1 MMDTSAAK
9 ANLEKLDRQV
19 TREEVEDAIRTLLIW
34 VGEDPYREGLLE
46 TPKRVAKA
54 FKEYCAGYAMDPRD
68 VLYRTFED
76 AVGYEDMVV
85 LRHIPFESMCEHH
98 LAPIVGNAHIAYIP
112 VGRVVGI
119 SKLARLVDGY
129 ARRLQIQERLT
140 FEIAQAIGEV
150 LKPKGV
156 ACIIEAEH
164 FCMKC
169 RGVRKNGSR
178 LTTSHFVGAF
188 SADHGLRQEFYQRL
202 RCEALPTGAY

>member
-1 MMDTSAAK
+1 MDTSTAK
-9 ANLEKLDRQV
+9 ANLDKLDRQV
-19 TREEVEDAIRTLLIW
+19 SREEVENAVRTLLIW
-34 VGEDPYREGLLE
+34 AGEDPYREGLLD

-54 FKEYCAGYAMDPRD
+54 FKEYCAGYAMDPRE

-76 AVGYEDMVV
+76 AVGYEDMIV
-85 LRHIPFESMCEHH
+85 LRQIPFESMCEHH
-98 LAPIVGNAHIAYIP
+98 LAPIVGNAHIGYIP
-112 VGRVVGI
+112 VDRVVGI

-140 FEIAQAIGEV
+140 VEIAQAIGDV
-150 LKPKGV
+150 LKPKGA

-188 SADHGLRQEFYQRL
+188 STDYGVRQEFYQRIRCDAL
-202 RCEALPTGAY
+202 RPGGY